1 MTRGAN
7 VAADS
12 PVFGTDQ
19 ATGMSDFPQSQAP
32 ATDAVRLAFL
42 RVRNNVLRLVT
53 DREFPELQT
62 WSGTAKLFGLW
73 VLLLVGF
80 AVTPVYV
87 LLRLPF
93 RRGGWRF
100 ALAVAGLVTASAFVG
115 LLLLLAAGLSGMGV
129 AH

>member
-1 MTRGAN
+1 
-7 VAADS
+7 
-12 PVFGTDQ
+12 
-19 ATGMSDFPQSQAP
+19 MSESTHPPAP
-32 ATDAVRLAFL
+32 ATEAVRLAFL
-42 RVRNNVLRLVT
+42 RIRGSVLRLVT

-62 WSGTAKLFGLW
+62 WGGAAKLFGLW

-115 LLLLLAAGLSGMGV
+115 LLLLLAAGLSGMG
-129 AH
+129 AAR